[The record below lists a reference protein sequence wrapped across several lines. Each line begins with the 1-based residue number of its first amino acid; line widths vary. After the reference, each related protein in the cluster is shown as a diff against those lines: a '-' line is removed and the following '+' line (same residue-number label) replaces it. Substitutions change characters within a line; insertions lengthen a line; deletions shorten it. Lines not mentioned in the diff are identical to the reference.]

1 MQSII
6 SYPERGKWGDSS
18 YRGNCSGHVIKDLI
32 QHFYPN
38 SKPKKFVEVFS
49 GGGTGLDVAKDL
61 GITNSVH
68 LDLNTGWNALKD
80 EIPYGSDFVFSHP
93 PYWDIIRYETQ
104 RGSYDPDDLSN
115 VMSYEEFIQKLDKV
129 NAKIY
134 QSLLNGGRHAF
145 LVGDV
150 RKKGRYYS
158 IIKDMTWFG
167 DLESHIIKT
176 QHNTESG
183 NKRYANNNF
192 IPIVHEHLLVFK
204 KNEVWAV
211 QLKRTFT
218 QTFDLRQF
226 KNITWRDLVQGAI
239 EWLGGQARLQEIYNV
254 LEGSYKAEGNRHWK
268 EKIRQTLQLHENFI
282 AVDRGVWKINI
293 SGKKISEQLI

>member
-104 RGSYDPDDLSN
+104 RGNYDPDDLSN

-176 QHNTESG
+176 QHNTVSG

>member
-6 SYPERGKWGDSS
+6 SYPDRGKWGNSC

-176 QHNTESG
+176 QHNTVSG

-254 LEGSYKAEGNRHWK
+254 IEGSKKAQKNKYWK
-268 EKIRQTLQLHENFI
+268 EKIRQTLQIHENFYPI
-282 AVDRGVWKINI
+282 ERGVWGLNI
-293 SGKKISEQLI
+293 ELKQMDCG

>member
-6 SYPERGKWGDSS
+6 SYPDRGKWGKSS

-176 QHNTESG
+176 QHNTVSG

-254 LEGSYKAEGNRHWK
+254 IEGSKKAQKNKYWK
-268 EKIRQTLQLHENFI
+268 EKIRQTLQIHENFYPI
-282 AVDRGVWKINI
+282 ERGVWGLNI
-293 SGKKISEQLI
+293 ELKQMDCG

>member
-6 SYPERGKWGDSS
+6 SYPERGKWGNSK
-18 YRGNCSGHVIKDLI
+18 YRGNVSGHVIKDLI

-38 SKPKKFVEVFS
+38 GQPKRFVEVFS
-49 GGGTGLDVAKDL
+49 GGGTGFDVAKDL

-80 EIPYGSDFVFSHP
+80 EIPFGSDFVFSHP
-93 PYWDIIRYETQ
+93 PYWDIIRYEFQ
-104 RGSYDPDDLSN
+104 RKEYDPDDLSN
-115 VMSYEEFIQKLDKV
+115 VMSYEEFIQKLDQV

-134 QSLLNGGRHAF
+134 QSLVNGGRHAF

-150 RKKGRYYS
+150 RRKGEYYS

-167 DLESHIIKT
+167 DLESHIIKA
-176 QHNTESG
+176 QHNCLSS
-183 NKRYANNNF
+183 NKQYANNNF

-211 QLKRTFT
+211 PLKRTVT
-218 QTFDLRQF
+218 NTFDLRSF
-226 KNITWRDLVQGAI
+226 NNITWRDLVQGAVQ
-239 EWLGGQARLQEIYNV
+239 WLGGKASLSDIYSVIQGAKKTRNNVNWQA
-254 LEGSYKAEGNRHWK
+254 
-268 EKIRQTLQLHENFI
+268 KIRQVLQMHDDFV
-282 AVDRGVWKINI
+282 AVDRGVW
-293 SGKKISEQLI
+293 QLSTLN

>member
-1 MQSII
+1 M
-6 SYPERGKWGDSS
+6 
-18 YRGNCSGHVIKDLI
+18 N
-32 QHFYPN
+32 
-38 SKPKKFVEVFS
+38 
-49 GGGTGLDVAKDL
+49 
-61 GITNSVH
+61 
-68 LDLNTGWNALKD
+68 
-80 EIPYGSDFVFSHP
+80 
-93 PYWDIIRYETQ
+93 
-104 RGSYDPDDLSN
+104 LSN